1 MLDTNWNLDNLYTS
15 IDSVEYKKDKEIFEN
30 KINDLTI
37 FLQKEAS
44 SLSTVDTLITY
55 IKKLQETS
63 KYSKVASYVF
73 LFVTTNSTNTEYLKE
88 EENIMKILNK
98 FALPETLFKKYVANI
113 PNLDSLINENTELKP
128 FELFL
133 KESKEESRYTL
144 SEGEEILLSKL
155 KETGSS
161 AYEKLRDSYISSLLV
176 DVTID
181 GKVQQLTFPELR
193 NLAYSSDQATRKV
206 ALEKEIE
213 ALSKIEKTVA
223 ACLNGIKGEVIT
235 VSDMRGYTSALD
247 MTLKS
252 QRMDYKTLTTMLT
265 AMREFLP
272 EFERYF
278 AKKAEILGH
287 KNGLPFYDLFAPV
300 GKSDM
305 KFTYDEAYE
314 YIIKSFTEFSPELGN
329 YADKAFK
336 NRWIDALPK
345 PNKREG
351 AFCENIHSIDESR
364 ILSNFGGD
372 LSGLM
377 TLAHELGHGYHGEC
391 LKNEHYLHSDY
402 PMPLAETASIFCET
416 IIKNN
421 ALKTASKEEKVAIL
435 ENSLQDSS
443 QVIVDILSRFI
454 FEDTVFKKR
463 PEGSLTPEELNNIM
477 IEAQKEAYGK
487 ALDWDCLHPYMW
499 IVKGHYY
506 SAGYNYYNF
515 PYAFGLLFATGVY
528 AIYQNQPDGFI
539 EKYNKLLRDTGK
551 MNIYDVAMSVG
562 IDLHDIEFYRN
573 SLRVIKDEIDEFV
586 GL

>member
-1 MLDTNWNLDNLYTS
+1 MLDTNWNLDNLYTTINS
-15 IDSVEYKKDKEIFEN
+15 EQYKQDKQIFES
-30 KINDLTI
+30 KIEGLAT
-37 FLQKEAS
+37 FLQNDAP
-44 SLSTVDTLITY
+44 SLSNVEVLTTY
-55 IKKLQETS
+55 IQKLSETF
-63 KYSKVASYVF
+63 KYSTVGSYVF
-73 LFVTTNSTNTEYLKE
+73 LFVTTNATNTEYLKE
-88 EENIMKILNK
+88 EQNIMKILNK
-98 FALPETLFKKYVANI
+98 LALPETLFKKYVASI
-113 PNLDSLINENTELKP
+113 ENLDKLIEENPNLKP
-128 FELFL
+128 FKLFL
-133 KESKEESRYTL
+133 SETKEQSNYAL
-144 SEGEEILLSKL
+144 SEGEEILLAKL

-161 AYEKLRDSYISSLLV
+161 AFDKLRDSYISTLLV
-176 DVTID
+176 DVEVD
-181 GKVQQLTFPELR
+181 GKIEQLTFPALR
-193 NLAYSSDQATRKV
+193 NLAFSSNQATRK
-206 ALEKEIE
+206 AGLEKEIE
-213 ALSKIEKTVA
+213 ALGKIEKTVA

-235 VSDMRGYTSALD
+235 VAEMRGYTSPLD

-252 QRMDYKTLTTMLT
+252 QRMDEKTLTTMLT
-265 AMREFLP
+265 AMREFLL

-278 AKKAEILGH
+278 AKKAEMLGH
-287 KNGLPFYDLFAPV
+287 TNGLPFYDLFAPV

-305 KFTYDEAYE
+305 KFTYEEAHE
-314 YIIKSFTEFSPELGN
+314 YIVKSFTEFSPELGE
-329 YADKAFK
+329 YADFAFK

-345 PNKREG
+345 ANKREG
-351 AFCENIHSIDESR
+351 AFCDNLHAIGESR

-372 LSGLM
+372 LSGLT

-391 LKNEHYLHSDY
+391 LKNEHYIHSDY

-421 ALKTASKEEKVAIL
+421 ALKTATKEEKIAIL

-454 FEDTVFKKR
+454 FEDTVFKNR

-477 IEAQKEAYGK
+477 LEAQKEAYGK
-487 ALDWDCLHPYMW
+487 GLDWNSLHQYMW

-528 AIYQNQPDGFI
+528 AIYQNEPDGFI
-539 EKYNKLLRDTGK
+539 EKYKQLLRDTGK

-573 SLRVIKDEIDEFV
+573 SLKVIKAEIDEFV
-586 GL
+586 SL

>member
-15 IDSVEYKKDKEIFEN
+15 INSEKY
-30 KINDLTI
+30 INDKRTFESKIEGLTN
-37 FLQKEAS
+37 FLQNEAPK
-44 SLSTVDTLITY
+44 LSTVEVLTTY
-55 IKKLQETS
+55 IEKLSDTF
-63 KYSKVASYVF
+63 KYSTVGSYVF
-73 LFVTTNSTNTEYLKE
+73 LFVTTNATNTEYLKE
-88 EENIMKILNK
+88 EQNIMKILNK
-98 FALPETLFKKYVANI
+98 LALPETLFKKYVANI
-113 PNLDSLINENTELKP
+113 DNLEDLIEQNPSLKP
-128 FELFL
+128 FKLFL
-133 KESKEESRYTL
+133 TETKAQSNYAL
-144 SEGEEILLSKL
+144 SEGEEILLARL

-161 AYEKLRDSYISSLLV
+161 AFDKLRDSYISTLLV
-176 DVTID
+176 DVTVE
-181 GKVQQLTFPELR
+181 GKVEQLTFPALR
-193 NLAYSSDQATRKV
+193 NLAYSADQATRK
-206 ALEKEIE
+206 AGLEKEIE
-213 ALSKIEKTVA
+213 ALGKIEKTVA

-235 VSDMRGYTSALD
+235 VAEMRGYSSPLD

-252 QRMDYKTLTTMLT
+252 QRMDEKTLTTMLT

-278 AKKAEILGH
+278 SKKAEILGH
-287 KNGLPFYDLFAPV
+287 KNGLPFYDLFAPI

-305 KFTYDEAYE
+305 KFTYEEAYE
-314 YIIKSFTEFSPELGN
+314 YIIKSFTEFSPELGE
-329 YADKAFK
+329 YADFAFK

-345 PNKREG
+345 ANKREG
-351 AFCENIHSIDESR
+351 AFCDNIHAIGESR

-372 LSGLM
+372 LSGLT

-391 LKNEHYLHSDY
+391 LKNEHYIHSDY

-421 ALKTASKEEKVAIL
+421 ALKTATKEEKIAIL

-443 QVIVDILSRFI
+443 QVIVDILSRYI
-454 FEDTVFKKR
+454 FEDTVFKNR

-487 ALDWDCLHPYMW
+487 GLDWDCLHQYMW

-528 AIYQNQPDGFI
+528 AIYQNEPEGFI
-539 EKYNKLLRDTGK
+539 EKYKQLLRDTGK
-551 MNIYDVAMSVG
+551 MNIYDVAKSVG

-573 SLRVIKDEIDEFV
+573 SLKVIKAEIDEFV
-586 GL
+586 SL

>member
-15 IDSVEYKKDKEIFEN
+15 INSDEYKKDKLAFER
-30 KINDLTI
+30 KIDELAL
-37 FLQKEAS
+37 FLQNDAK
-44 SLSTVDTLITY
+44 SLSTIDVLTTY
-55 IKKLQETS
+55 IKKLTETF
-63 KYSKVASYVF
+63 KYSTVASYVF
-73 LFVTTNSTNTEYLKE
+73 LFVTTNATNTEYLKE
-88 EENIMKILNK
+88 EQNIMKILNK
-98 FALPETLFKKYVANI
+98 LALPETLFKKYVANI
-113 PNLDSLINENTELKP
+113 DNLDNIIKESPSLQP

-133 KESKEESRYTL
+133 KEAKEQSVYAL
-144 SEGEEILLSKL
+144 SEGEEILLAKL

-161 AYEKLRDSYISSLLV
+161 AYDKLRDSYISTLLV

-181 GKVQQLTFPELR
+181 GKVEQLTFPALR
-193 NLAYSSDQATRKV
+193 NLAFSPNQATRK
-206 ALEKEIE
+206 AGLEKEIE
-213 ALSKIEKTVA
+213 SLGKIEKTVA

-235 VSDMRGYTSALD
+235 VSEMRGYTSPLD

-252 QRMDYKTLTTMLT
+252 QRMDEKTLNTMFT

-287 KNGLPFYDLFAPV
+287 KNGLPFYDLFAPI

-305 KFTYDEAYE
+305 KFTYEEAYE
-314 YIIKSFTEFSPELGN
+314 YIIKSFSEFSPELGE
-329 YADKAFK
+329 YADKAFT

-345 PNKREG
+345 ANKREG
-351 AFCENIHSIDESR
+351 AFCENIHALGESR

-372 LSGLM
+372 LSGLT

-421 ALKTASKEEKVAIL
+421 ALKTATKDEKIAIL

-454 FEDTVFKKR
+454 FEDRVFKNR
-463 PEGSLTPEELNNIM
+463 PNGNLTPEELNNIM

-487 ALDWDCLHPYMW
+487 GLDWDCLHPYMW

-539 EKYNKLLRDTGK
+539 EKYKQLLRDTGK
-551 MNIYDVAMSVG
+551 MNIYDVAKSVG

-573 SLRVIKDEIDEFV
+573 SLKVIKQEIDEFV
-586 GL
+586 SL

>member
-15 IDSVEYKKDKEIFEN
+15 INSDKYKQDKQTFEN
-30 KINDLTI
+30 KLEGLAT
-37 FLQKEAS
+37 FLQNDAK
-44 SLSTVDTLITY
+44 SLSTVDVLTTY
-55 IKKLQETS
+55 IQKLSEAF
-63 KYSKVASYVF
+63 KYSTVGSYVF
-73 LFVTTNSTNTEYLKE
+73 LFVTTNATNTEYLKE
-88 EENIMKILNK
+88 EQNIMKILNK
-98 FALPETLFKKYVANI
+98 CALPETLFKKYVANI
-113 PNLDSLINENTELKP
+113 ENLDKLIEENPSLKP
-128 FELFL
+128 FSLFL
-133 KESKEESRYTL
+133 KETKEQSKYAL
-144 SEGEEILLSKL
+144 SEGEEILLAKL

-161 AYEKLRDSYISSLLV
+161 AFDKLRDSYISTLLV
-176 DVTID
+176 DVEVE
-181 GKVQQLTFPELR
+181 GKMEQLTFPALR
-193 NLAYSSDQATRKV
+193 NLAYSSDQATRK
-206 ALEKEIE
+206 AGLEKEIE

-235 VSDMRGYTSALD
+235 VAETRGYSSPLD

-252 QRMDYKTLTTMLT
+252 QRMDEKTLTTMLT

-305 KFTYDEAYE
+305 KFTYEEAYE
-314 YIIKSFTEFSPELGN
+314 YIVNSFTEFSPELGE
-329 YADKAFK
+329 YAEFAFK

-345 PNKREG
+345 ANKREG
-351 AFCENIHSIDESR
+351 AFCDNIHAIGESR

-372 LSGLM
+372 LSGLT

-391 LKNEHYLHSDY
+391 LKNEHYIHSDY

-421 ALKTASKEEKVAIL
+421 ALKTATKDEKIAIL

-443 QVIVDILSRFI
+443 QVIVDILSRYI
-454 FEDTVFKKR
+454 FEDTVFKNR

-477 IEAQKEAYGK
+477 LEAQKEAYGK
-487 ALDWDCLHPYMW
+487 GLDWDCLHQYMW

-528 AIYQNQPDGFI
+528 AIYQNEPNGFI
-539 EKYNKLLRDTGK
+539 EKYKQLLRDTGK

-573 SLRVIKDEIDEFV
+573 SLKVIKAEIDEFV
-586 GL
+586 SL